1 MILKSLNSYARAFS
15 ELLFPRVCCGCGR
28 LLAEHEHEVCSIC
41 LRSLPRTGFELVW
54 DNPVSQMLWGRIDI
68 EKAASLYYYRKG
80 ELLQRLLHGMKYRGN
95 YRIGE
100 IFGKQMAN
108 TFLRAGFLSDIDVVI
123 PVPLNRIKQRQ
134 RGYNQ
139 SEHIAAGIS
148 VSADIPLMT
157 NNLVRDIHTESQTHK
172 NRYERW
178 ENVKS
183 AFSVL
188 RSEELRGMHV
198 MLVDDVITTGAT
210 LEACAAVLKAGGDV
224 RVSIATV
231 GMADI

>member
-1 MILKSLNSYARAFS
+1 MISQSLNSYVRALS
-15 ELLFPRVCCGCGR
+15 ELFFPRVCYGCGKH
-28 LLAEHEHEVCSIC
+28 LAEHEREVCSSC
-41 LRSLPRTGFELVW
+41 LRNLPRTGFELVM
-54 DNPVSQMLWGRIDI
+54 DNFVSKMLWGRVEI

-80 ELLQRLLHGMKYRGN
+80 ELLQKLLHGMKYRGN

-100 IFGKQMAN
+100 IFGMQIGN
-108 TFLRAGFLSDIDVVI
+108 TFSRAGFFSDIDVVI
-123 PVPLNRIKQRQ
+123 PVPLNTIKQRE

-148 VSADIPLMT
+148 ASAGLPLMT

-172 NRYERW
+172 GRFERW
-178 ENVKS
+178 ENVRS

-188 RSEELRGMHV
+188 RPEELQGMHV
-198 MLVDDVITTGAT
+198 LLVDDVITTGAT
-210 LEACAAVLKAGGDV
+210 LEACAAALKAPGDV

-231 GMADI
+231 GVADI